1 MEEEFYCVIKLV
13 SGEEII
19 SLIYIDDNDG
29 DPIIV
34 AQSPLTMKLA
44 QSPHGAFIKVKPW
57 MDLTDDDVFFIKSDK
72 VITMTETKD
81 QKLIDI
87 YTDYIS
93 DDSTDVYHPSGQV
106 NITSDMGYI
115 STVGEARNKLENIFK
130 LDVETKDSNKDIKDS

>member
-57 MDLTDDDVFFIKSDK
+57 MDLTDDDVFFIKPDK

-87 YTDYIS
+87 YKDYIN
-93 DDSTDVYHPSGQV
+93 DDSIDVYKPSGEV
-106 NITSDMGYI
+106 KISSDMGYI
-115 STVGEARNKLENIFK
+115 STVQEARNSLEELFK
-130 LDVETKDSNKDIKDS
+130 KDIETNKDIKDS